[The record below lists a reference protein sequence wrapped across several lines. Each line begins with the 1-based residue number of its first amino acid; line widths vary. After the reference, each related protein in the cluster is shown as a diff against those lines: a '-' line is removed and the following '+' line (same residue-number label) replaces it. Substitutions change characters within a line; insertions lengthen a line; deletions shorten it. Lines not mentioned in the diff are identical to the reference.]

1 MFQKFYAK
9 NSRNFQSMQTN
20 KERNKLQIFYWY
32 IAMAKF
38 LRNSLVLIS
47 WWMKQNH
54 SLSLTKSEF
63 FNRHK
68 QTHIVPFI
76 ELDIWNRKLVYRRLF
91 KNNAESYSK
100 QCAMQIFETF
110 YIASQEKGKH
120 LRMGYLRV
128 LWLNWEVCWIL
139 LWGWFQWNI
148 GFSLQEQM
156 VVY

>member
-1 MFQKFYAK
+1 MGHQWNEATWCEKF
-9 NSRNFQSMQTN
+9 
-20 KERNKLQIFYWY
+20 
-32 IAMAKF
+32 F
-38 LRNSLVLIS
+38 LNI
-47 WWMKQNH
+47 
-54 SLSLTKSEF
+54 
-63 FNRHK
+63 
-68 QTHIVPFI
+68 PFI
-76 ELDIWNRKLVYRRLF
+76 ELDIRNRKLVYKTLF
-91 KNNAESYSK
+91 KNNAESYSN

-156 VVY
+156 VVYKEESHNFHFLLLQPSTKVRVMILYKSSIPLVLKFSVYTSLT